1 MVSLTMTSN
10 DGQPTTSQDLKT
22 SAFWYPKIPGPQLHL
37 NNNPGLSMDGFR
49 EDYQPLFWTHF
60 GGPGGSRLSRLTGMS
75 AMLLLRG
82 GIGKVD
88 FYFDEDPEG
97 QMSKLTLGRRRA
109 GIGSRMMHFAI
120 DGPGGERIRD
130 IDVVHRVTKASS
142 SPDDEIG
149 PMRPTFL
156 SFKISTNW
164 DRSCLFKMDLSLA
177 GPLIADANEQTYIQ
191 RVPIEPGT
199 TITGFYAEQQPELG
213 FGVAIVGVISE
224 KVVQEQEESVAS
236 RPKKHKRRR

>member
-1 MVSLTMTSN
+1 MVSLTMTSG
-10 DGQPTTSQDLKT
+10 DGQPTTSQDLRT
-22 SAFWYPKIPGPQLHL
+22 SAFWYPKIPEPHLHL
-37 NNNPGLSMDGFR
+37 NNNPGLSVDGYR
-49 EDYQPLFWTHF
+49 EAYQPLFWTHF

-88 FYFDEDPEG
+88 FYFDQGTEG
-97 QMSKLTLGRRRA
+97 GMSKLTLGRRRA
-109 GIGSRMMHFAI
+109 GIGSKMMHFAI

-130 IDVVHRVTKASS
+130 IDVVHRVTKSS
-142 SPDDEIG
+142 SSAEDEIG
-149 PMRPTFL
+149 PMRPVFL
-156 SFKISTNW
+156 SFRISTNW

-177 GPLIADANEQTYIQ
+177 GPLIADANEQTFMQ

-224 KVVQEQEESVAS
+224 QVDEGEEQSVAS
-236 RPKKHKRRR
+236 RPKKPKRRR

>member
-1 MVSLTMTSN
+1 MVSLTMTSS
-10 DGQPTTSQDLKT
+10 DGQPAPSQDLRT
-22 SAFWYPKIPGPQLHL
+22 SAFWYPKIPEPHMHL
-37 NNNPGLSMDGFR
+37 NNNPGLSMDGYR
-49 EDYQPLFWTHF
+49 EHYQPLFWTHF

-88 FYFDEDPEG
+88 FYFDGDTEG
-97 QMSKLTLGRRRA
+97 GMSKLTLGRRRT
-109 GIGSRMMHFAI
+109 GIGSKMMHFAI
-120 DGPGGERIRD
+120 DGAGGERIRD
-130 IDVVHRVTKASS
+130 IDVVHRVTKASTS
-142 SPDDEIG
+142 AEDEIG
-149 PMRPTFL
+149 PMRPVFL

-177 GPLIADANEQTYIQ
+177 GPLIADANEKTSMQ

-224 KVVQEQEESVAS
+224 KVEETEGLAS